1 MPSEHV
7 RALYKAIAPLLHAE
21 QILVSATK
29 GIEDHTHLRISEI
42 IAQTVA
48 QTGRDERVGRSF
60 SPDASVQS
68 RGGASTPELHPSP
81 FQIAVLSGPSFA
93 AEVAAGLPTA
103 LTLACPDPAI
113 TEQLQHTFTSPSL
126 RVYTNEDVIG
136 VELGG
141 ALKNV
146 IAIASGIAS
155 GLNLGHNATAALITR
170 GIAEVTRLAVACVD
184 DAKPF
189 PASPASATWC

>member
-1 MPSEHV
+1 MVHGGTAIALSLARNGHHVTLWSHTARVAALIAEHGENTAYLPGYKFPVNLHSTPDASAALAQAEVVISAMPSEHV

-68 RGGASTPELHPSP
+68 RGGGFNP
-81 FQIAVLSGPSFA
+81 
-93 AEVAAGLPTA
+93 
-103 LTLACPDPAI
+103 
-113 TEQLQHTFTSPSL
+113 
-126 RVYTNEDVIG
+126 
-136 VELGG
+136 
-141 ALKNV
+141 
-146 IAIASGIAS
+146 
-155 GLNLGHNATAALITR
+155 
-170 GIAEVTRLAVACVD
+170 
-184 DAKPF
+184 
-189 PASPASATWC
+189 